1 MPTMTLLARM
11 TTGPIAGL
19 LLALLA
25 APCFAQTSEFVGAP
39 DADPFFSGTIPPDP
53 ALAGAVHRL
62 SPEQREAAIE
72 AGAARSANTIDGG
85 EGPDRKIHGEVGVE
99 VGTGGYRAAYG
110 TAVVPVGDTG
120 MAAISVETDRG
131 NYRWRRR

>member
-1 MPTMTLLARM
+1 MTSLARM
-11 TTGPIAGL
+11 TTEPIAGL

-25 APCFAQTSEFVGAP
+25 APCFAQTSDVVGAP

-72 AGAARSANTIDGG
+72 AGAARSANAIDGG
-85 EGPDRKIHGEVGVE
+85 QGPDRKIHGEVGVE